1 MAAGGP
7 GTARAHGHWVSEN
20 AVLAPTRAQ
29 FSGLEVGM
37 TFGSWEKLTRFLCAR
52 GLTEPDGRPLYAYR
66 CTSDEFEEFVD
77 QLGADV
83 EAGARPGYTDRG
95 VEATFCLVGAEWWR
109 RQHDGG
115 PWKWEGILAQ
125 IGWEGRAYQGV
136 YEVVRDG
143 LNYFGLKL
151 LRHSDNSTAY
161 LVTLACQGGL
171 PIKMIRQES
180 ARLRT
185 YFQRLAS
192 RFDRRRAL
200 GVPAALIAKEEGD
213 ALPVSFRND
222 VTFEMS
228 GLLMQRVFELQR
240 EIGDSRDPVLDLNRL
255 RPNWRNDLPLIVED
269 PEADALLRG
278 LVEDAQRAMAR
289 GYGIVRARR
298 WIRETDGVW
307 HLHADLVCPRLIGAP
322 AIVDQF
328 GVDERLLTQTTRMQ
342 LFSVS
347 PNGSQELI
355 AALHRSRP
363 TDDEA
368 IEFEVE
374 VAGRFKKTRADV
386 EALRPWTIVLRSER
400 FVSDPIEPAGGAE
413 LSELP
418 WVFAGEGSESS
429 PIRLLAEGSAT
440 TRVARAILAIPRD
453 QPLPVRDGIRK
464 IGQIHGADRIA
475 VEVTGDHVLELGDL
489 GRFRVRT
496 GADQDDDLEY
506 RLIGVRAPFAARAA
520 TYHGVPS
527 LRVYRNGEREA
538 SFGPERLEFRRCQS
552 GAAWRRVDSDCAGRV
567 HLRFVDAG
575 MVRFQGLVTVAP
587 STTEIHL
594 APGSEVGHGVITIK
608 DSGADH
614 VEAPNADGL
623 VHAITRVGR
632 DRWMARCRAAID
644 DPPHVQLVV
653 RRQGGIE
660 LAYSVPFP
668 SRGAR
673 FVIQSGETLPN
684 RATVSIAELS
694 GIRAL
699 AASTEERDRFRIT
712 ARLRSVNVTPEL
724 EQKFDLERT
733 LEDKGD
739 GFFEYE
745 LRHLVHRLQQL
756 FALLDDLDAEI
767 RVQIEGSQGQPIKP
781 RLLSVKLFA
790 HALNRDLQSR
800 SFSVPTDRDSGSLE
814 FEALPLA
821 EPQIPNLALRRELD
835 QWIVPEPEMKP
846 GPWLLLG
853 FRAGQLVTRPTL
865 WDVHETAPMPPEA
878 PEASDPAVEPS
889 SSVEMSNTVLP
900 STLREIARSSSKEQ
914 RSEAFKA
921 LIDRMASDPSDPEWK
936 SAFALIRRARDL
948 PAVTLDFVKQIV
960 RNHRALTLA
969 LFCAPDDLTL
979 TTIWRLEEQ
988 LPFAWELISLDAW
1001 ESSAQTYSSAL
1012 KNSPLAPD
1020 DCRRLLLRPFGAW
1033 PSQRSY
1039 CDVLSS
1045 WIVARSPWSTSLLP
1059 ELRVATTPQGLPVLR
1074 AQLDQLFE
1082 VLCQV
1087 RAGVEWRQGAS
1098 IREFLLPLLARKAPA
1113 WGEKLARYS
1122 DAAWRGPVVSAPF
1135 AAAFA
1140 ADTGTWPSRLTLYEL
1155 ERARRF
1161 EPNWFDDTYRIAL
1174 TILLGERIAAARAPQ
1189 QVKGSA

>member
-1 MAAGGP
+1 MI
-7 GTARAHGHWVSEN
+7 
-20 AVLAPTRAQ
+20 
-29 FSGLEVGM
+29 
-37 TFGSWEKLTRFLCAR
+37 FGSWEKLTRFLSAR

-66 CTSDEFEEFVD
+66 CTSDELDEFVD
-77 QLGADV
+77 QLRADV
-83 EAGARPGYTDRG
+83 EAGARPGQTDRG
-95 VEATFCLVGAEWWR
+95 VEAVFCMVGAEWWR

-115 PWKWEGILAQ
+115 SWKWEGILAQ
-125 IGWEGRAYQGV
+125 IGWEGRAYQGL
-136 YEVVRDG
+136 YDVVRGG
-143 LNYFGLKL
+143 LNYFALKL

-185 YFQRLAS
+185 YFRRLAL

-240 EIGDSRDPVLDLNRL
+240 EIGDSRDPVLDLNRS

-278 LVEDAQRAMAR
+278 LVEDAQLAVAR
-289 GYGIVRARR
+289 GFGIVRVRR
-298 WIRETDGVW
+298 SLHEVDGVW
-307 HLHADLVCPRLIGAP
+307 HLQAELVCPRIIGAH
-322 AIVDQF
+322 AIADQF
-328 GVDERLLTQTTRMQ
+328 GVDEKLLSQTTRMQ
-342 LFSVS
+342 LFSLS
-347 PNGSQELI
+347 ANGGQELI
-355 AALHRSRP
+355 AALHRGRP
-363 TDDEA
+363 TDDEE
-368 IEFEVE
+368 IEFEIE
-374 VAGRFKKTRADV
+374 VAGRFKKTRVDV
-386 EALRPWTIVLRSER
+386 DAIRPWTIVLRSDR
-400 FVSDPIEPAGGAE
+400 FVSEPIEPAGGAE
-413 LSELP
+413 LSDLP
-418 WVFAGEGSESS
+418 WVFAGDGSESNS
-429 PIRLLAEGSAT
+429 LRLLAEGSAS
-440 TRVARAILAIPRD
+440 TRAPRATFAIPREV
-453 QPLPVRDGIRK
+453 PLPARDGVRE
-464 IGQIHGADRIA
+464 IGEIHGTDRVA
-475 VEVTGDHVLELGDL
+475 FEVTGEHVFELGDL

-496 GADQDDDLEY
+496 GADQDDDLEF
-506 RLIGVRAPFAARAA
+506 RLTGGRAQFAARTG
-520 TYHGVPS
+520 TYLGVPS
-527 LRVYRNGEREA
+527 LRVYRNGKRDA
-538 SFGPERLEFRRCQS
+538 SFGPERLEYRRCQS
-552 GAAWRRVDSDCAGRV
+552 GAAWQRVDSDCAGRV
-567 HLRFVDAG
+567 HLRFADAG
-575 MVRFQGLVTVAP
+575 TVRFQGLVSIAP
-587 STTEIHL
+587 AASEIHL
-594 APGSEVGHGVITIK
+594 APESEIGRGSIRIQGFE
-608 DSGADH
+608 ADH
-614 VEAPNADGL
+614 VEAPNANGL

-632 DRWMARCRAAID
+632 DRWVVRCRAESD
-644 DPPHVQLVV
+644 DPPHVHLVV
-653 RRQGGIE
+653 RRQGGVE

-668 SRGAR
+668 SRGSR
-673 FVIQSGETLPN
+673 FVSLSGETLPN
-684 RATVSIAELS
+684 WATVSIAELS

-699 AASTEERDRFRIT
+699 AASTEARDRFKIS

-745 LRHLVHRLQQL
+745 LRHIVHRLQQL

-767 RVQIEGSQGQPIKP
+767 RIQIEGSQGQPIKP

-790 HALNRDLQSR
+790 HALNLDLPSR
-800 SFSVPTDRDSGSLE
+800 SFSVPTDRDFGSLE

-835 QWIVPEPEMKP
+835 HWIVPEPEMKQ

-865 WDVHETAPMPPEA
+865 WHVHETAPIPPET
-878 PEASDPAVEPS
+878 PEASDPAVESS
-889 SSVEMSNTVLP
+889 SSVEVSNTVLP
-900 STLREIARSSSKEQ
+900 STLREIARSPSKEQ

-936 SAFALIRRARDL
+936 SAFALIRRTRDL

-1059 ELRVATTPQGLPVLR
+1059 ELRAATTPQGLPVLR
-1074 AQLDQLFE
+1074 AQLDQIFE

-1087 RAGVEWRQGAS
+1087 RAGVEWRQGSS

-1113 WGEKLARYS
+1113 WGEKVARYS

-1161 EPNWFDDTYRIAL
+1161 EPNWFDDAYRIAL

-1189 QVKGSA
+1189 LPKGTA